1 MGKVVVV
8 ASLTASEGRGDE
20 LAELFRDCVEQSH
33 GEEGCLKYAL
43 HRDQGNP
50 DHLIMIEHWRSQD
63 DLASHGQQPHLAELM
78 TKMGAPGL
86 FAGAPQLWFTDPL
99 PIGDNAKGQL

>member
-1 MGKVVVV
+1 MTKIVAV
-8 ASLTASEGRGDE
+8 ASLFASEGRGDE
-20 LAELFRDCVEQSH
+20 VVEAFRDAIEQTH

-43 HRDQGNP
+43 HRDQSNP

-63 DLASHGQQPHLAELM
+63 DLASHGQQPYLAEMM

-86 FAGAPQLWFTDPL
+86 FAGAPSLWFADPV
-99 PIGDNAKGQL
+99 PIGDESKGQL